1 MQVHKS
7 TFCTF
12 CVQKYKISLTLDTF
26 YTFFL
31 QNMLVLT

>member
-7 TFCTF
+7 TF

-31 QNMLVLT
+31 QNMFVLT